1 MLYRYNIL
9 LWCLCLFC
17 FGCAVPLEKPLPP
30 LVPVSLEDCPSFQ
43 DDLDRQSLEQAALRS
58 LEYFNR
64 LPEIRVYKV
73 GKADYSVAEL
83 KESLST
89 FLDLLRSSAS
99 DEIFRRRIR
108 ETFDVYKSVGSDN
121 EGRVLF
127 TGYYAPLI
135 DGSLEET
142 EEYRFPVYR
151 TPDDHIVVDLGMFRE
166 KYQGERI
173 IARYENGQILP
184 YYTREDIDTDH
195 SLRGRGL
202 EIAWLADPVDLFFLH
217 IQGSGLVR
225 LRDGTIMQISY
236 AQANGHPYRS
246 VGRLLIDGGKIAA
259 EDMSLRSIKRYLREH
274 PEEMREILNHNESYV
289 FFRIVNEGPVG
300 SLDVPVTAGRTIA
313 TDSSFFPKGVLAFI
327 RTQKP
332 VIADNGTIESWESF
346 SRFVFNQDTGGA
358 ITGPGRVDIYC
369 GEGDVAGI
377 MAGHMKE
384 VGELYFLVKKRK

>member
-1 MLYRYNIL
+1 MLYRYSIL
-9 LWCLCLFC
+9 LWCLFLLCL
-17 FGCAVPLEKPLPP
+17 GCAAPVEKPLPP
-30 LVPVSLEDCPSFQ
+30 LVPVSPGDYPSFR
-43 DDLDRQSLEQAALRS
+43 DDLNRKSLEQAAQRS

-83 KESLST
+83 KESLSA
-89 FLDLLRSSAS
+89 LLELLRSADS
-99 DEIFRRRIR
+99 DEIFRRRIG
-108 ETFDVYKSVGSDN
+108 ETFDVYKSVGSDD

-127 TGYYAPLI
+127 TGYYAPVLE
-135 DGSLEET
+135 GSREET
-142 EEYRFPVYR
+142 QVYRFPVYR
-151 TPDDHIVVDLGMFRE
+151 TPDDHIVVDLGVFSE

-184 YYTREDIDTDH
+184 YYTREAIDTDH
-195 SLRGRGL
+195 CLRGRGL

-217 IQGSGLVR
+217 IQGSGLVK
-225 LRDGTIMQISY
+225 LGDGTVMQISY

-246 VGRLLIDGGKIAA
+246 VGRLLIDNGKIAS

-274 PEEMREILNHNESYV
+274 PEEMRDILNHNESYV
-289 FFRIVNEGPVG
+289 FFRIVDEGPVG
-300 SLDVPVTAGRTIA
+300 SLNVPVTAGRTIA
-313 TDSSFFPKGVLAFI
+313 TDSSLFPKGVLAFI
-327 RTQKP
+327 RTRKP
-332 VIADNGTIESWESF
+332 VIADDGTIESWEPF